1 MDTSA
6 CEGNGHLSPAAC
18 RMVAEFF
25 SVYANPTRISILCA
39 LRGGRRTV
47 SELAEHAGVS
57 PQNISQHLR
66 VMRDKG
72 AVRAER
78 EGHHVY
84 CAVADPR
91 FLEGVRMI
99 HDALM
104 DGWRQGP
111 EAVFEQHAAAA
122 AQPEV

>member
-1 MDTSA
+1 MAVSDCA
-6 CEGNGHLSPAAC
+6 GRGHLNPAAC

-39 LRGGRRTV
+39 LRDGRRTV

-57 PQNISQHLR
+57 LQNISQHLR

-72 AVRAER
+72 AVRTAR

-91 FLEGVRMI
+91 FLEGVRLI

-104 DGWRQGP
+104 DGWRHGP
-111 EAVFEQHAAAA
+111 EAVFGQHAAAA
-122 AQPEV
+122 AQPEA